1 MKTKETTRNPG
12 EQAAPTRP
20 VASFEAGSGAKIK
33 KGPGGRRNALIRLNS
48 AKEIQGF
55 SLLNFVR
62 ALLDEARIWLNLD
75 LAWDRGLRYR
85 ATQSL

>member
-1 MKTKETTRNPG
+1 MKTKKRHTNPG
-12 EQAAPTRP
+12 ERAAPTPP
-20 VASFEAGSGAKIK
+20 VASFKAGSGAKNK
-33 KGPGGRRNALIRLNS
+33 KGPGGRRNALISLDS

-75 LAWDRGLRYR
+75 LAWDRALRYR